1 MSKTSESKGTHY
13 WLLQSSRLYKS
24 LYHYMT
30 VYPIYLVSNIES
42 KGTYTTRGS
51 SKQKYWGALKGNNN
65 ALIGVQGK
73 VIS

>member
-1 MSKTSESKGTHY
+1 MSKTSESKGTHYY

-42 KGTYTTRGS
+42 KGTYTTKEGGA
-51 SKQKYWGALKGNNN
+51 SKN
-65 ALIGVQGK
+65 IGVP
-73 VIS
+73 